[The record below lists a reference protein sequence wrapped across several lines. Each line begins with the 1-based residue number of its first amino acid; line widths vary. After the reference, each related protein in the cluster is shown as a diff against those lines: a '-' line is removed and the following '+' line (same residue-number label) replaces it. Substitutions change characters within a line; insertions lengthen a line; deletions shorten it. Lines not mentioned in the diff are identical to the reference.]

1 MKIELK
7 VWAPALLVAALVA
20 TAAAVGPEAAL
31 LFLAIAALAVFIAKN
46 PDRLFYIT
54 LAAAT
59 MALPAFVPTTF
70 SVGSVS
76 IKAYEPFL
84 LLSVVY
90 AAIRYKGR
98 IPVALSIF
106 GALIVIWAAV
116 GLLAQHD
123 PSKIIY
129 DTRNLLMLA
138 AASFVASRVSGT
150 HVLGGV
156 LRWVKWILWS
166 SAGLSLLAS
175 ATSLPLAGRAE
186 EAALP
191 VTGAGAGEA
200 AIRLLTPATHLSLAV
215 LCILAVLVV
224 IRRQTF
230 NSIAIY
236 AIPALLMVFI
246 SFSRNSLLGIAV
258 AVLAA
263 LLAARNVRSVGRT
276 LGHVAVVG
284 TTFWLI
290 MASSTMLSSFPVGS
304 WLNKQVEGFS
314 DRVLGGLTSET
325 LTVDNSAQF
334 RFQQENALIIPRISE
349 APLAG
354 HGFGYAYK
362 LPTGIPG
369 SFSADFA
376 PFYAHNFYLW
386 ILVKAGLIGLALF
399 LWFALVPTIRSIWSG
414 NVMTVAAGGAALAL
428 LATSFVAPMPVGSP
442 TGLILGALIGVC
454 ADKSRR
460 SDLPTSVGAPRSLHR

>member
-1 MKIELK
+1 MKIELR
-7 VWAPALLVAALVA
+7 VWAPAVAVAAVMA
-20 TAAAVGPEAAL
+20 AAAAVGPQVALLLIAAAAL
-31 LFLAIAALAVFIAKN
+31 VIFIAKN
-46 PDRLFYIT
+46 PDRLIYLT

-76 IKAYEPFL
+76 VKAYEPFL

-90 AAIRYKGR
+90 AATRYKGR
-98 IPVALSIF
+98 VPVALSGF
-106 GALIVIWAAV
+106 GALIVIWAAI
-116 GLLAQHD
+116 GLLAQHE

-129 DTRNLLMLA
+129 DIRNLLMLWA
-138 AASFVASRVSGT
+138 ACFVASRVAGT
-150 HVLGGV
+150 HVLNGV
-156 LRWVKWILWS
+156 FRWVKWILWI

-175 ATSLPLAGRAE
+175 ATSMPLAGRAE

-191 VTGAGAGEA
+191 VSGAGASEA
-200 AIRLLTPATHLSLAV
+200 AVRLLTPATHLSLAV
-215 LCILAVLVV
+215 ICVLAVLIV
-224 IRRQTF
+224 IKRP
-230 NSIAIY
+230 NLKSVAIY
-236 AIPALLMVFI
+236 AVPALLMVFI
-246 SFSRNSLLGIAV
+246 SFSRNSILGIGV
-258 AVLAA
+258 AVLVG
-263 LLAARNVRSVGRT
+263 LLASRNVRSAGRT
-276 LGHVAVVG
+276 LGYAAVAA
-284 TTFWLI
+284 TTFWLF
-290 MASSTMLSSFPVGS
+290 MASSALLSSFPVGA

-314 DRVLGGLTSET
+314 SRVLGGLTSET

-334 RFQQENALIIPRISE
+334 RFQQENALIIPRIGE

-386 ILVKAGLIGLALF
+386 ILAKAGLIGLVLF
-399 LWFALVPTIRSIWSG
+399 LWFAVVPALRSIRSG
-414 NVMTVAAGGAALAL
+414 NVTTVPAGGAALAL
-428 LATSFVAPMPVGSP
+428 LATSFVAPMPLGSP

-454 ADKSRR
+454 ADRSKRSKSR
-460 SDLPTSVGAPRSLHR
+460 TSLEHAPSVHS